1 MKQSLYERLGGSE
14 NITQIASDL
23 TDLHIVNPRIA
34 ARYANSDPV
43 LVKKQVSAFFIA
55 GTGGPDNYTGKDMI
69 AAHRGM
75 NIDND
80 EFMAVLDDVM
90 QALDMNGI
98 DQREKEEVL
107 FILYSL
113 KSEVIHL

>member
-1 MKQSLYERLGGSE
+1 MEKSLYERLGGSDK
-14 NITQIASDL
+14 ITKIAGDL
-23 TDLHIVNPRIA
+23 TDLHILNARIA
-34 ARYANSDPV
+34 SRYADSDPV

-55 GTGGPDNYTGKDMI
+55 GTGGPDNYTGKDML

-90 QALDMNGI
+90 QALDMNQVG
-98 DQREKEEVL
+98 QREKEEVL

-113 KSEVIHL
+113 KSEVVYV

>member
-1 MKQSLYERLGGSE
+1 M
-14 NITQIASDL
+14 
-23 TDLHIVNPRIA
+23 NPRIA

-55 GTGGPDNYTGKDMI
+55 GTGGQDNYTGKDMI

-98 DQREKEEVL
+98 GQREKEEVL

-113 KSEVIHL
+113 KSEVVYL

>member
-1 MKQSLYERLGGSE
+1 M
-14 NITQIASDL
+14 
-23 TDLHIVNPRIA
+23 
-34 ARYANSDPV
+34 
-43 LVKKQVSAFFIA
+43 KKQESAFFIA

-69 AAHRGM
+69 AAHGGM

-98 DQREKEEVL
+98 SQREKEEVL

-113 KSEVIHL
+113 KSEVVYL